1 MERQNFRKQAPWE
14 GYRVKDIDRLP
25 LDKVYSVYETLVVFF
40 APRFRLFVERVE
52 DCGATPD
59 GLEWVEWHNILK
71 KIRSAF
77 DLMERETY
85 KLGVSPE
92 AFTKEELAQIN
103 EGLALLA
110 KWFFHLWY

>member
-1 MERQNFRKQAPWE
+1 MEKQQFRNGDPWA
-14 GYRVKDIDRLP
+14 GYRVGDIGQLP
-25 LDKVYSVYETLVVFF
+25 LEEVYSVYETLVVFF

-59 GLEWVEWHNILK
+59 GLEWEEWHDILK
-71 KIRSAF
+71 KIQSAF

-85 KLGVSPE
+85 NLGATPE
-92 AFTKEELAQIN
+92 AFTKEKLAHIN
-103 EGLALLA
+103 EGLALLS

>member
-1 MERQNFRKQAPWE
+1 MEKQEFRNCDPWE
-14 GYRVKDIDRLP
+14 GYRVEDIDKLP
-25 LDKVYSVYETLVVFF
+25 LEEVYSVYETLVVFF

-59 GLEWVEWHNILK
+59 ELEWKEWHGILK
-71 KIRSAF
+71 KIQSAF

-85 KLGVSPE
+85 NLGASPE
-92 AFTKEELAQIN
+92 AFTKEEFAQIN
-103 EGLALLA
+103 EGLALLS